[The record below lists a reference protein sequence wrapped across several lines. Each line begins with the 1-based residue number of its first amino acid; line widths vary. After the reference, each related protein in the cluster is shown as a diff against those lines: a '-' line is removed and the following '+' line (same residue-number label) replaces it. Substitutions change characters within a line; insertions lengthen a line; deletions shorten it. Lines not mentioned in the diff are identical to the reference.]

1 MDEQTINELEFE
13 NAQLSVDLNLTR
25 FDGCMLMF
33 DQLVSMQA
41 HVQNYGIDRTFLAL
55 YNNHGQLTNMC
66 GTAIP
71 SCESMLSDYELNKQY
86 FEVCMEGFTS
96 AIRDAGL
103 WVIKQFKRL
112 LNWIGE
118 MWKRFW
124 NIFQE
129 SGGSKKVKNKV
140 EKLRKSKLVKK
151 IMVRNFAM
159 HNDPNIDKYIN
170 EAMNLLKADSSG
182 NTTPEQKK
190 RLDEIMRILR
200 GICEQG
206 KNGKG
211 DKPVEKLT
219 IQSDGDKNRYLNMV
233 LTEDANI
240 EKIVKTVGTT
250 VAGLKGLEAQIEQ
263 NIQQQAAN
271 PEAHKDEKLKKKL
284 KDKDQ
289 NIKDKWSKQLK
300 ATRDLISILS
310 HVMKHILNNRK
321 VMQDDLNII
330 YKACKETTEIY
341 GNVNETNEKYN
352 ERHPNNPVNP
362 VH

>member
-55 YNNHGQLTNMC
+55 YNNHGQLTDMC

-71 SCESMLSDYELNKQY
+71 SCESILSDYELNRQY

-159 HNDPNIDKYIN
+159 HNDPNINTYIN
-170 EAMNLLKADSSG
+170 EVINLLKVDSKG
-182 NTTPEQKK
+182 NITPEQEK
-190 RLDEIMRILR
+190 RLIELLSILKGMYDE
-200 GICEQG
+200 G
-206 KNGKG
+206 KKGKG
-211 DKPVEKLT
+211 DKPVEKITL
-219 IQSDGDKNRYLNMV
+219 QSDGDKNNYLNMV

-240 EKIVKTVGTT
+240 EKAVKAVGLA
-250 VAGLKGLEAQIEQ
+250 VAQLKGLEAQIEQ

-271 PEAHKDEKLKKKL
+271 PDAHKNEKLKKNL

-289 NIKDKWSKQLK
+289 NINNKWSKQLK
-300 ATRDLISILS
+300 ETRDLISILS

-330 YKACKETTEIY
+330 YKACDEITS
-341 GNVNETNEKYN
+341 VNSDFAKTNEKYN
-352 ERHPNNPVNP
+352 ERHPGNPVS
-362 VH
+362 

>member
-55 YNNHGQLTNMC
+55 YNNHGQLTDMC

-71 SCESMLSDYELNKQY
+71 SCESILSDYELNRQY

-159 HNDPNIDKYIN
+159 HNDPNINTYIN
-170 EAMNLLKADSSG
+170 EVINLLKVDSKG
-182 NTTPEQKK
+182 NITPEQEK
-190 RLDEIMRILR
+190 RLTELLSILKGMYDE
-200 GICEQG
+200 G
-206 KNGKG
+206 KKGKG
-211 DKPVEKLT
+211 DKPVEKITL
-219 IQSDGDKNRYLNMV
+219 QSDGDKNNYLNMV

-240 EKIVKTVGTT
+240 EKAVKAVGLA
-250 VAGLKGLEAQIEQ
+250 VAQLKGLEAQIEQ

-271 PEAHKDEKLKKKL
+271 PDAHKDEKLKKNL

-289 NIKDKWSKQLK
+289 NINNKWSKQLK
-300 ATRDLISILS
+300 ETRDLISILS

-330 YKACKETTEIY
+330 YKACDEITS
-341 GNVNETNEKYN
+341 VNSDFAKTNEKYN
-352 ERHPNNPVNP
+352 ERHPGNPVS
-362 VH
+362 